1 MPKFDLSNSGTP
13 DSMTPVSLS
22 IINYEIKNDSRSCL
36 VEAKTIWLECE
47 NKYIKMGFGLSA
59 DTGIAANSELEITLL
74 GFGIKIGN
82 EFGVKLPFFSLFWRL
97 NIDE

>member
-1 MPKFDLSNSGTP
+1 MPKFELSNSGTC

-22 IINYEIKNDSRSCL
+22 IINYEIKNASRSCL
-36 VEAKTIWLECE
+36 VEAKTIWLE
-47 NKYIKMGFGLSA
+47 Y
-59 DTGIAANSELEITLL
+59 TGIAANSEFEITLL

-82 EFGVKLPFFSLFWRL
+82 EFGVKSPFFSLFWRL